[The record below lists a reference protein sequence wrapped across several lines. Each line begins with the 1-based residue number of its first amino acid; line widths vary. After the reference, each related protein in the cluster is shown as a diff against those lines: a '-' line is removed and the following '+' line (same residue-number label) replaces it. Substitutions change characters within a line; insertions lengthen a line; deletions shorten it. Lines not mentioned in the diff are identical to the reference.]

1 MPSSLDVLNKA
12 IRLHALHILRLKSIC
27 VELLHLFKIFL
38 MIAFDIF
45 HLLLKNEKN
54 GVGWF

>member
-12 IRLHALHILRLKSIC
+12 IRLHALHLRLKSIC
-27 VELLHLFKIFL
+27 DELLHLFKKIL
-38 MIAFDIF
+38 MIAFENF

-54 GVGWF
+54 GVG

>member
-27 VELLHLFKIFL
+27 VELLHLFRIFL
-38 MIAFDIF
+38 MIAFENF

-54 GVGWF
+54 GVG

>member
-12 IRLHALHILRLKSIC
+12 IRLHALHLRLKSIC
-27 VELLHLFKIFL
+27 VELLHLFRIFL
-38 MIAFDIF
+38 MIAFENF

-54 GVGWF
+54 GVG